1 MPRPAPP
8 PTARPSSPPQPPPGP
23 VLAHPTKEPPPT
35 RRLRVFAFDPS
46 ITTEM
51 ANYDVSEV
59 IVRIPWERDRW
70 SADGTAREKGLLPGP
85 VGDYLEVTDVDPA
98 SERVYDPVDLEDP
111 SLLATDGLAPSEGN
125 PQFHQQMV
133 YAVAMATIGH
143 FERALGR
150 QVFWSDM
157 PTKAG
162 WEVVQ
167 RLRLYPHALRE
178 ENAYYDPNKKAI
190 LFGYFPARPNV
201 AADGMPG
208 GITFSCLSH
217 DIIAHETTHAI
228 LDGLQRYYIE
238 PNNADVLAFHEAFAD
253 LVAVFQHFTY
263 PEILRHQIARARGD
277 LGTDTLLGQLAIQ
290 FGKATGRRAALRE
303 FVGARDEKT
312 GARKPLPEG
321 AIDDEEPHAR
331 GALLV
336 ASLFDAFLAIYRHRT
351 RDLLRIATGG
361 TGVLPSGDL
370 HPDLV
375 ERLAQEAAKAAKQM
389 LLMCIRAIDYC
400 PPVDI
405 TYGDYMRSLITADY
419 DLVPEDERNYRV
431 AIIEAFRNW
440 GIYPRDVRTLSVDSL
455 RWEQPKEGDP
465 ALQFSD
471 LLRPVF
477 FSDDLA
483 ELWDQICNGRELARG
498 EKGRFRK
505 LSRMEVATR
514 LKRFSGA
521 FHDAIAEAA
530 GKLVESKRLVLA
542 DRPFGLN
549 LGYGHADD
557 SKFEV
562 HQVRP
567 VRRQAPDGGLRQDLL
582 IQITQRRPAYFDAQR
597 QKEEDARYMTVG
609 GKRPPS
615 KRPDFWFRGGVTL
628 IMDLESFEVRYAV
641 KKDVLNTSRLDRQ
654 REFVGRTTGLSLR
667 ELYFGAPDGRD
678 HLAALHASE
687 D

>member
-1 MPRPAPP
+1 M
-8 PTARPSSPPQPPPGP
+8 
-23 VLAHPTKEPPPT
+23 
-35 RRLRVFAFDPS
+35 
-46 ITTEM
+46 
-51 ANYDVSEV
+51 
-59 IVRIPWERDRW
+59 RIPWERDRW
-70 SADGTAREKGLLPGP
+70 LPGGRQREKGLQRGP
-85 VGDYLEVTDVDPA
+85 IGDYLEVIDVDPA
-98 SERVYDPVDLEDP
+98 SDRVYDPVDLDDP
-111 SLLATDGLAPSEGN
+111 HLLATDGLDPSEGN

-143 FERALGR
+143 FEMALGR
-150 QVFWSDM
+150 QVFWSDLA
-157 PTKAG
+157 TG
-162 WEVVQ
+162 DGGYEVVQ

-178 ENAYYDPNKKAI
+178 ENAYYDPNKKSI
-190 LFGYFPARPNV
+190 LFGYFPARPV
-201 AADGMPG
+201 AAAEGLPG

-228 LDGLQRYYIE
+228 LDGLQRYYLE
-238 PNNADVLAFHEAFAD
+238 PNNGDVLAFHEAFAD

-263 PEILRHQIARARGD
+263 PEILRHQIARARGK
-277 LGTDTLLGQLAIQ
+277 LETETLLSQLALE
-290 FGKATGRRAALRE
+290 FGRATGRRAALRE
-303 FVGARDEKT
+303 YVGMREED

-321 AIDDEEPHAR
+321 AIDEQEPHAR

-336 ASLFDAFLAIYRHRT
+336 GSMFDAFLAIYRHRT

-361 TGVLPSGDL
+361 TGVLPTGDL

-375 ERLAQEAAKAAKQM
+375 ERLAQEAAKAAKQL

-405 TYGDYMRSLITADY
+405 TYGDYMRALITADY

-431 AIIEAFRNW
+431 AIIEAFRGW

-455 RWEQPKEGDP
+455 RWEPPKENDP

-471 LLRPVF
+471 QLRPVF
-477 FSDDLA
+477 FSQDLG
-483 ELWDQICNGRELARG
+483 ELWDQICHSRELSKG
-498 EKGRFRK
+498 EGGRFRK
-505 LSRMEVATR
+505 LSRMEVATKV
-514 LKRFSGA
+514 KRFSGL
-521 FHDAIAEAA
+521 FHGEIAKAA
-530 GKLVESKRLVLA
+530 GELVRAGMLVVS

-557 SKFEV
+557 FKFEV

-567 VRRQAPDGGLRQDLL
+567 VRRQAPDGALRQDLL
-582 IQITQRRPAYFDAQR
+582 IQITQRRPAYFDPEQ
-597 QKEEDARYMTVG
+597 QKAEDARYMTVG
-609 GKRPPS
+609 GKKPPS

-628 IMDLESFEVRYAV
+628 ILDLETFEVRYAMQ
-641 KKDVLNTSRLDRQ
+641 KDVLNTSRLDRQ
-654 REFVGRTTGLSLR
+654 REFVGATTGLSLR

-678 HLAALHASE
+678 RLAALHAAE

>member
-1 MPRPAPP
+1 MAKPTPPAPTSEP
-8 PTARPSSPPQPPPGP
+8 QATRQTAAASPTTPA
-23 VLAHPTKEPPPT
+23 KEPPPT

-59 IVRIPWERDRW
+59 VVRIPWERDRW
-70 SADGTAREKGLLPGP
+70 SADGKTTEKGLEKGP
-85 VGDYLEVTDVDPA
+85 IGDYLEVVDVDPA

-111 SLLATDGLAPSEGN
+111 HLIATDGLAPSEGN

-133 YAVAMATIGH
+133 YAVAMTTIGH

-150 QVFWSDM
+150 QIFWSDM
-157 PTKAG
+157 ARRDG
-162 WEVVQ
+162 SYALVQ

-178 ENAYYDPNKKAI
+178 ENAYYDPSKKAI
-190 LFGYFPARPNV
+190 LFGYFPARPAV

-228 LDGLQRYYIE
+228 LDGLQRYYME
-238 PNNADVLAFHEAFAD
+238 PNNGDVLAFHEAFAD

-263 PEILRHQIARARGD
+263 PEVLRHQIAQARGN
-277 LGTDTLLGQLAIQ
+277 LDTEQLLGKLALQ
-290 FGKATGRRAALRE
+290 FGKATGRRSALRDFIE
-303 FVGARDEKT
+303 RDEKGNRIT
-312 GARKPLPEG
+312 RPELV
-321 AIDDEEPHAR
+321 IDEQEPHKR

-361 TGVLPSGDL
+361 TGILPSGDL

-375 ERLAQEAAKAAKQM
+375 ERLSQEAAKAAKQL
-389 LLMCIRAIDYC
+389 LLMVIRAIDYC

-405 TYGDYMRSLITADY
+405 TYGDYMRALITADY

-431 AIIEAFRNW
+431 AIIEAFRGW

-455 RWEQPKEGDP
+455 RWERPKDTDP
-465 ALQFSD
+465 ALEFSNE
-471 LLRPVF
+471 LRPVF
-477 FSDDLA
+477 FSDALSPR
-483 ELWDQICNGRELARG
+483 WDRICHGRVLSKGERG
-498 EKGRFRK
+498 TFRK
-505 LSRMEVATR
+505 LSRMEVAAEV
-514 LKRFSGA
+514 KQFSA
-521 FHDAIAEAA
+521 LFHDEIGKAA
-530 GKLVESKRLVLA
+530 GALVRSGRLRLT
-542 DRPFGLN
+542 DKPFGLN
-549 LGYGHADD
+549 VGYGHADD
-557 SKFEV
+557 HKFEI

-567 VRRQAPDGGLRQDLL
+567 VRRQAPDGAVRQDLL

-597 QKEEDARYMTVG
+597 QKKEEARYMSVDQQEA
-609 GKRPPS
+609 PS

-628 IMDLESFEVRYAV
+628 MLDLESFEVRYAIQ
-641 KKDVLNTSRLDRQ
+641 KDVLNTSRLDRQ
-654 REFVGRTTGLSLR
+654 RDYVQGTTGLSLR
-667 ELYFGAPDGRD
+667 ELYFGALDGRD
-678 HLAALHASE
+678 RLAALHGA
-687 D
+687 DD